1 MSQRRVVR
9 TLAVAL
15 LLGSAAAAGAQAPSP
30 YVASIEDILVPLAV
44 ADFASNGP
52 AADGFRN
59 VTLQYRETDTG
70 ARTYMICGQVRIR
83 SGANTAWE
91 DFATIRTAPY
101 EQWIGTPAAEVCT
114 QGTPV
119 AGGRDLASVLD
130 QALLANVSGAK
141 TP

>member
-1 MSQRRVVR
+1 MSPRRVVR

-52 AADGFRN
+52 AVDEFRN

-70 ARTYMICGQVRIR
+70 ARSYMLCGQMHTGTVAI
-83 SGANTAWE
+83 AAWD
-91 DFATIRTAPY
+91 DFATIRTSDD
-101 EQWIGTPAAEVCT
+101 EQ
-114 QGTPV
+114 
-119 AGGRDLASVLD
+119 
-130 QALLANVSGAK
+130 
-141 TP
+141 

>member
-30 YVASIEDILVPLAV
+30 DVASIEDILVPLAV

-52 AADGFRN
+52 AADGFRD
-59 VTLQYRETDTG
+59 VTLQYRETATG
-70 ARTYMICGQVRIR
+70 ARSYMLCGQMHTGT
-83 SGANTAWE
+83 GANAAWE

-101 EQWIGTPAAEVCT
+101 EQWIGTPATEVCA

-119 AGGRDLASVLD
+119 AGGRDLAAVMER
-130 QALLANVSGAK
+130 ALRAKASGA
-141 TP
+141 TAP